1 MAIFKKTQM
10 TAEVQP
16 AVRAAAGGGGTSIGS
31 FYQYT
36 VGPQVTRA
44 LSVPTVSRARDLIA
58 SMIGCLDLRSYT
70 LQWTGEKYE
79 KIYVPGESWFSRP
92 DPRVTR
98 NFIMANTF
106 SDLFFYGRA
115 TWAITGRY
123 SNGMPASFTWLPMGS
138 TSFNDANG
146 PQWFG
151 PSNSVMFNGQPVK
164 TEDTVQFLS
173 PINGLLYQGARAVDI
188 AIRLDDSARRF
199 ASNETGAGYLQQKGG
214 EPMTGTELGELAQ
227 SWSAAR
233 NVNAIGA
240 LNEFVNFVPF
250 DGTPDKMQLI
260 ESRQH
265 AAVEL
270 SRVANIPAYLVN
282 APAGTGMTYLN
293 AQQAR
298 EDLFLFGAKPFISC
312 IEETLSMDTIL
323 PHGRHVEFDLEDYLG
338 ATTTNAPD
346 TNSAKDIAEIVQK
359 IYLGVVNGILTV
371 DEARQIINEGGADL
385 PETMNEPTQTVKDEA
400 MT

>member
-1 MAIFKKTQM
+1 MAIFKKTQLAPD
-10 TAEVQP
+10 TAP
-16 AVRAAAGGGGTSIGS
+16 AVRAAIGGGGSSIGS

-36 VGPQVTRA
+36 VGPAVTRA

-70 LQWTGEKYE
+70 LQWNGSEYE
-79 KIYVPGESWFSRP
+79 KIYVPGESWFSHP

-115 TWAITGRY
+115 TWAVTGRY
-123 SNGMPASFTWLPMGS
+123 ANGMPASFTWLPMGS

-151 PSNSVMFNGQPVK
+151 PSNSVMFAGQPVK

-173 PINGLLYQGARAVDI
+173 PINGLLFQGARAVDI

-199 ASNETGAGYLQQKGG
+199 ATQETGAGYLQQKGG

-227 SWSAAR
+227 AWSAAR

-298 EDLFLFGAKPFISC
+298 QDLYLFGARPFIDC
-312 IEETLSMDTIL
+312 IEETLSMDNIL
-323 PHGRHVEFDLEDYLG
+323 PRGRHVEFNMDGYLG
-338 ATTTNAPD
+338 ETYMP
-346 TNSAKDIAEIVQK
+346 EI
-359 IYLGVVNGILTV
+359 
-371 DEARQIINEGGADL
+371 
-385 PETMNEPTQTVKDEA
+385 MNEPSASERENEA
-400 MT
+400 MS